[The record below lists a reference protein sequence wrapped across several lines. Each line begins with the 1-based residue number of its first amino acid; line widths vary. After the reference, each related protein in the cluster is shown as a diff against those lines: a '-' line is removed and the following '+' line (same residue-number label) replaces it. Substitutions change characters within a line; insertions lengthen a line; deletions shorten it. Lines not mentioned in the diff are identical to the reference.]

1 MSKLTPSLSR
11 VLKPYHTHELQ
22 YEEAPPTLDSDGFL
36 AFSPGDV
43 ENPKTWSRA
52 RRWWVSFAAVLMVVN
67 ATFASSTPSGVLLV
81 SFCPAV
87 PPVSCCPWPLRGPE
101 AWGQK
106 TVAWLTCGY
115 REYRTSLVS
124 RDRLLA

>member
-22 YEEAPPTLDSDGFL
+22 YEEAPPTLDADGFL

-67 ATFASSTPSGVLLV
+67 ATFASSTPSGVLQV
-81 SFCPAV
+81 WFIRKKG
-87 PPVSCCPWPLRGPE
+87 RGRV
-101 AWGQK
+101 AGQ
-106 TVAWLTCGY
+106 
-115 REYRTSLVS
+115 ESLVVS
-124 RDRLLA
+124 KKLDRG